1 MIPPVPI
8 SYAQQP
14 HQLSNRMRGILGV
27 SPQENKICEMYKKQ
41 AEQRL
46 KAEASDQLI
55 CLPNNYTQFQIK
67 RSTKREFM
75 NLPVLYPEAPLLAH
89 TMIFTVSEII
99 RLKTDQKLLKDFKTK
114 TERDMAEM
122 ENQI

>member
-1 MIPPVPI
+1 
-8 SYAQQP
+8 
-14 HQLSNRMRGILGV
+14 
-27 SPQENKICEMYKKQ
+27 
-41 AEQRL
+41 
-46 KAEASDQLI
+46 
-55 CLPNNYTQFQIK
+55 
-67 RSTKREFM
+67 M